1 MNLLS
6 NSIKEATKG
15 GHQDTEKKVVMRIKH
30 IKTEQDYLEL
40 LRCFYA
46 YFSAV
51 ERAIAPY
58 ITANTLPDHQERR
71 NSAYIKA
78 DIQELGGDLSNLPA
92 ATAPSVTNELQA
104 MGALYVL
111 EGSIM
116 GGPYIVQMLK
126 RLGITRGFSFFS
138 GYGENS
144 GQMWHS
150 FTESLNSLPKSE
162 LDKVVAVD
170 TAVET
175 FRRFGDVFDEKSLA
189 EQPSASHN

>member
-1 MNLLS
+1 MNTLS
-6 NSIKEATKG
+6 NSIKEATKA
-15 GHQDTEKKVVMRIKH
+15 GHQDTEKKVITRIKH
-30 IKTEQDYLEL
+30 IKTEQDYLQL

-58 ITANTLPDHQERR
+58 MTASILPDHEERR

-78 DIQELGGDLSNLPA
+78 DIQELGGDFNNLPA
-92 ATAPSVTNELQA
+92 ATAPSVTNNLQA

-126 RLGITRGFSFFS
+126 KMGITGGFSFFS

-144 GQMWHS
+144 GHMWHS

-162 LDKVVAVD
+162 LDKVTAVD
-170 TAVET
+170 TAMET
-175 FRRFGDVFDEKSLA
+175 FRRFGDVFEEEKSL
-189 EQPSASHN
+189 S